1 MMNSVGAHCVTY
13 SSSNISQHV
22 IIIIPLPF
30 FLFSS
35 YSTIDFI
42 FDIQL
47 CWWRTA
53 AGRIW
58 ISPATTTTTILQ
70 SGMKRKDRLVHLIGP
85 ARIESIEPNKIG
97 RRRLNNVRYER
108 IGTIW
113 AIDRRIKNKKSIKS
127 EIVLT
132 MLDWARTYCDDS
144 PMACVCIPLRA
155 GWLVLYFIRI

>member
-85 ARIESIEPNKIG
+85 ARIKSIEPKKIG

-113 AIDRRIKNKKSIKS
+113 AIDRRIKKIKKYKIRNCVDYAWLSANILWWLSNGVCVYTSARWVIGSIF
-127 EIVLT
+127 
-132 MLDWARTYCDDS
+132 Y
-144 PMACVCIPLRA
+144 
-155 GWLVLYFIRI
+155 